1 MDDITKVLIGAF
13 AGFLA
18 AVVGEH
24 LKRVHASRI
33 AAAMLMRELAFHKM
47 RLSLA
52 VSFDQGPKASYLLK
66 FPSAVW
72 DAQAA
77 ALLAGASLRKSVPIL
92 NWYASMAVLG
102 FSIGK
107 QVDESGST
115 QMTGPDRS
123 SLSAALTDAY
133 GASVALSQR
142 WSFRRRM
149 TIALP
154 LFDNVVLKGG
164 EAESGGRRRK

>member
-1 MDDITKVLIGAF
+1 MDDITKVLVGAF

-18 AVVGEH
+18 A
-24 LKRVHASRI
+24 
-33 AAAMLMRELAFHKM
+33 
-47 RLSLA
+47 
-52 VSFDQGPKASYLLK
+52 
-66 FPSAVW
+66 
-72 DAQAA
+72 
-77 ALLAGASLRKSVPIL
+77 
-92 NWYASMAVLG
+92 
-102 FSIGK
+102 
-107 QVDESGST
+107 
-115 QMTGPDRS
+115 
-123 SLSAALTDAY
+123 DAY

>member
-1 MDDITKVLIGAF
+1 MDDITKVLVGAF

-52 VSFDQGPKASYLLK
+52 VSFDQDPKASYLLN

-77 ALLAGASLRKSVPIL
+77 ALLAGASLRQ
-92 NWYASMAVLG
+92 
-102 FSIGK
+102 F
-107 QVDESGST
+107 
-115 QMTGPDRS
+115 
-123 SLSAALTDAY
+123 
-133 GASVALSQR
+133 
-142 WSFRRRM
+142 
-149 TIALP
+149 
-154 LFDNVVLKGG
+154 
-164 EAESGGRRRK
+164 

>member
-1 MDDITKVLIGAF
+1 
-13 AGFLA
+13 
-18 AVVGEH
+18 
-24 LKRVHASRI
+24 
-33 AAAMLMRELAFHKM
+33 
-47 RLSLA
+47 
-52 VSFDQGPKASYLLK
+52 
-66 FPSAVW
+66 
-72 DAQAA
+72 
-77 ALLAGASLRKSVPIL
+77 
-92 NWYASMAVLG
+92 MAVLG

-123 SLSAALTDAY
+123 SLSAALMDAY

-154 LFDNVVLKGG
+154 LFDNVVLEENERLGKLGFHYH
-164 EAESGGRRRK
+164 SNQNVR